1 MHCTLYIVNCSL
13 FNTQEERLSIYWHL
27 ELNEHFQM
35 FSTNCNFFNCPLAW
49 NSNESKRCKNICNSS
64 LWTHFATNCK
74 YAKVPAS
81 FLQIC
86 NKYAKVPA
94 SFLQI
99 SNKYAKVPA
108 SQFSTNM
115 QQMCKVASQVST
127 NMQQKCKD
135 ASQPVF
141 YKIWCWHKCMIMH
154 KLLLLICLPYILY
167 THLIAY
173 KSKQTMCKYFIILL
187 LLPP

>member
-35 FSTNCNFFNCPLAW
+35 FSTNCNFSIVLWHEIQMNQNVAKTFAIPVYEHILQQIANMQ
-49 NSNESKRCKNICNSS
+49 RCQPVFYKY
-64 LWTHFATNCK
+64 ATNVQRC
-74 YAKVPAS
+74 
-81 FLQIC
+81 
-86 NKYAKVPA
+86 
-94 SFLQI
+94 
-99 SNKYAKVPA
+99 
-108 SQFSTNM
+108 
-115 QQMCKVASQVST
+115 SQVST

-154 KLLLLICLPYILY
+154 KLLWLICLPFILY
-167 THLIAY
+167 THQIA
-173 KSKQTMCKYFIILL
+173 
-187 LLPP
+187 